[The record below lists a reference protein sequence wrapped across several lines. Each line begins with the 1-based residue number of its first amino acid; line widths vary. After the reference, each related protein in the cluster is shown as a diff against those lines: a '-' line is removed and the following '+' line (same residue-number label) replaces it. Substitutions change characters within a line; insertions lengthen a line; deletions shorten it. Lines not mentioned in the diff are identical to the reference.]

1 MNLTGQACLDF
12 EQDINLFV
20 DHELPAEDTG
30 RLVSHLDGCTDCRG
44 FVDDLRKLA
53 SLNRIQ
59 AADFDQARV
68 DLVDK
73 HALFAAVTGTL
84 LDDKRAELSR
94 LFYELGKAY
103 VLKGNGALTSELQRS
118 VLPAREPVDIRS
130 ATGRGR
136 RLSREAEE
144 LEAAAR
150 TNGSRESGSL
160 FRRSR
165 RLFSSS
171 SRAGSGA
178 LANGRRLLEEALAL
192 DAGLD
197 EARLYLGFHHM
208 LSGRFDRAR
217 VTYREVSL
225 HGQDPVHRMMALQ
238 MLGNVHATGG
248 DFEQAIECYTKVV
261 ESGLLD
267 DEPRLFTALV
277 NLAVNCVKVGRVTQG
292 IDHFRDLVQRFP
304 SRVDQTRALLSR
316 KQGFAALIDR
326 HATLADDLRRQVPV
340 LFAA

>member
-20 DHELPAEDTG
+20 DHELPAAETG
-30 RLVSHLDGCTDCRG
+30 RLVAHLDGCDDCRG

-53 SLNRIQ
+53 SLNVAA
-59 AADFDQARV
+59 AADFDKARV

-73 HALFAAVTGTL
+73 HALFASVTDTL
-84 LDDKRAELSR
+84 LDDKRAELAR

-103 VLKGNGALTSELQRS
+103 LLKANRMISGELQRS
-118 VLPAREPVDIRS
+118 VLPTREPVDIRS

-136 RLSREAEE
+136 RLAREADE
-144 LEAAAR
+144 LEGAVPD
-150 TNGSRESGSL
+150 RESGSL
-160 FRRSR
+160 FGRSR

-171 SRAGSGA
+171 SRAGSSA
-178 LANGRRLLEEALAL
+178 LANGRRLLEESLGL
-192 DAGLD
+192 DASLD

-208 LSGRFDRAR
+208 IAGRFDRAR
-217 VTYREVSL
+217 VAYREVYL
-225 HGQDPVHRMMALQ
+225 HGADPVHRMMALQ
-238 MLGNVHATGG
+238 MLGNVHASGG
-248 DFEQAIECYTKVV
+248 DYEQAIHCYTEVV
-261 ESGLLD
+261 ESGFLD

-292 IDHFRDLVQRFP
+292 IDHFRDLVRRFP
-304 SRVDQTRALLSR
+304 TRVDQTRALLRR

-326 HATLADDLRRQVPV
+326 HTTLADDLRRQIPV